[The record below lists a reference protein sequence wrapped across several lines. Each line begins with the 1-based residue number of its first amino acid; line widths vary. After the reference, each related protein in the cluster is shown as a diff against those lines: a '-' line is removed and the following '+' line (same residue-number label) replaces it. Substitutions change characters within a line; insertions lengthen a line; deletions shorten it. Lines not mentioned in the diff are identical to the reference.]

1 MAPTVA
7 KTTIKPYKLKATT
20 GDKLTRDDLA
30 TWKEVLLSHCRQ
42 NEAWQKFLPTG
53 DNKEWKAADSG
64 ERNVWNQERG
74 LGEAGASH
82 LQEEHSQPPRV
93 RTSQQETLPGGVL
106 QFFTCSLTM
115 IYLEN
120 AL

>member
-64 ERNVWNQERG
+64 ERNVWNQDAAQDAIIKADFQDFLPCLSTRNR
-74 LGEAGASH
+74 LLLFRSIGATS
-82 LQEEHSQPPRV
+82 
-93 RTSQQETLPGGVL
+93 RTGNINRKSKTK
-106 QFFTCSLTM
+106 
-115 IYLEN
+115 
-120 AL
+120 

>member
-1 MAPTVA
+1 MLNVDAREFYNDLFFCNEKDGGSICPQGR
-7 KTTIKPYKLKATT
+7 KQPL
-20 GDKLTRDDLA
+20 RDQD
-30 TWKEVLLSHCRQ
+30 V
-42 NEAWQKFLPTG
+42 
-53 DNKEWKAADSG
+53 
-64 ERNVWNQERG
+64 ERGASQQHGPSRHRGLDQERG
-74 LGEAGASH
+74 PGEAGASH

-106 QFFTCSLTM
+106 QFFTCSLIM